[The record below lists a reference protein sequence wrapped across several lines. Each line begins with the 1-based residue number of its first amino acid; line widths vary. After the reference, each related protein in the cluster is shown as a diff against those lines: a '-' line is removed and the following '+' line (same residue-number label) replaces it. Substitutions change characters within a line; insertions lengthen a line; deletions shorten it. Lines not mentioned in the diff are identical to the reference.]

1 MKILLFPFFLI
12 YRFASSIKNFL
23 YNHNLRQSYKAPI
36 PVISIGNLAFGGS
49 EKTPLAVHLLTFLL
63 NNGFRPALV
72 TRGYKGTWEKQGGVL
87 SDGKKIYAGWKE
99 AGDEPV
105 MVAKKIPQAG
115 VFIGKHRFA
124 SCIKAQKMGFN
135 VTILDDGFQHRRL
148 YRDLDIVLYN
158 PEEKVALRESPSSL
172 KRAHLLMLKTGI
184 DTNQKEQIKKKYPQA
199 EICEYSVICNGFYKI
214 DGGKAA
220 FNIPSE
226 TSFKD
231 KKLLAFC
238 GIARP
243 DRFFSLLKDEGL
255 ALEGQLSFPDHFSYP
270 PYSLKKII
278 KKYNSLQCDLLITT
292 EKDAIKLSGRKE
304 LEKIPIYY
312 LKIDLKIEDCFYRHI
327 FFFLKKYNI

>member
-1 MKILLFPFFLI
+1 M
-12 YRFASSIKNFL
+12 
-23 YNHNLRQSYKAPI
+23 
-36 PVISIGNLAFGGS
+36 ISIGNLAFGGS
-49 EKTPLAVHLLTFLL
+49 EKTPLAAHLLTFLL
-63 NNGFRPALV
+63 NNGFKPALV

-99 AGDEPV
+99 AGDEPF

-124 SCIKAQKMGFN
+124 SCIKAHKKGFN
-135 VTILDDGFQHRRL
+135 VAILDDGFQHRRL
-148 YRDLDIVLYN
+148 HRDLDIVLYN

-199 EICEYSVICNGFYKI
+199 EICEYSVISKGFHKTAE
-214 DGGKAA
+214 GKAA
-220 FNIPSE
+220 SE
-226 TSFKD
+226 ASFKETDPLLKD

-255 ALEGQLSFPDHFSYP
+255 ALEGYLSFPDHFSYP

-278 KKYNSLQCDLLITT
+278 KKYNSLQCDLLVTT

-304 LEKIPIYY
+304 LEKIPLYY
-312 LKIDLKIEDCFYRHI
+312 SKIDLKIEDCFYRQI